1 VIRRNDH
8 LTGNAL
14 LGAGAVHH
22 IKSVG
27 LTMPRHVR
35 FQPDS
40 CRGSGHREAMLCANR
55 RQGALRQKRMLFD
68 HLVGEREKRRGKL

>member
-22 IKSVG
+22 IIFG
-27 LTMPRHVR
+27 LFWNVAFASPLTTKQRTFLNPKLR
-35 FQPDS
+35 
-40 CRGSGHREAMLCANR
+40 ANI
-55 RQGALRQKRMLFD
+55 GAHQ
-68 HLVGEREKRRGKL
+68 